1 MPADPEA
8 WSAQTVEEEAWFP
21 VTCAH
26 EPGPCSTLVQRADA
40 AAGGEGGGYPEERLL
55 RHTQPIEFAPWQG
68 LHSTLIQFC
77 KCIQ

>member
-1 MPADPEA
+1 MSTAPLNTFPLPADPEA

-40 AAGGEGGGYPEERLL
+40 AAGGEGGAIL
-55 RHTQPIEFAPWQG
+55 RSGSYGT
-68 LHSTLIQFC
+68 HSL
-77 KCIQ
+77 